1 MHTQAGKEMTMGDM
15 THGGRAADP
24 AITIIVG
31 GVEQRSGQ
39 AERERG
45 ETTTPPPT
53 KPIAH
58 VPPLSLSLSL
68 SL

>member
-31 GVEQRSGQ
+31 GSRAEQRRGQ
-39 AERERG
+39 AEREG
-45 ETTTPPPT
+45 GDDDATTYQTHRTRPS
-53 KPIAH
+53 
-58 VPPLSLSLSL
+58 PLPLD
-68 SL
+68 